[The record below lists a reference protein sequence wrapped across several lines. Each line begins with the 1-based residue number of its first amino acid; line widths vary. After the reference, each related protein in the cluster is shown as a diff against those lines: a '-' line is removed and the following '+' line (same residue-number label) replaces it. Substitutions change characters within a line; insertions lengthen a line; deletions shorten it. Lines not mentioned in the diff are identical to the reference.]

1 MDSPCLFKTDR
12 PMLQIIFM
20 CICTHLAKSGLYK
33 YYIIMDNAFI
43 VDVPIKV
50 DTVRSGIGMKQT
62 EKQGYLD
69 RQFQP
74 CEPLSSKSMILL
86 HMSR

>member
-1 MDSPCLFKTDR
+1 
-12 PMLQIIFM
+12 
-20 CICTHLAKSGLYK
+20 
-33 YYIIMDNAFI
+33 MDNAFI

-50 DTVRSGIGMKQT
+50 DTVRSGIGIKQT
-62 EKQGYLD
+62 DKQGYLD